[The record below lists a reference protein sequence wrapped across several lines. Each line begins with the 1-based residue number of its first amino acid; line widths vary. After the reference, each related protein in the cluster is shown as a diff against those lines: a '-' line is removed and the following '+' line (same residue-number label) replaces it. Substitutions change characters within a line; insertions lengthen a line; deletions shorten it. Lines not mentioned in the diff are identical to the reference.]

1 MAAFGGVGIDFGLS
15 TELECRQLWRKRVST
30 WSDLDA
36 AFGVFRGGALGIFFL
51 SRFSS
56 DSRGLTSVIF
66 RGV

>member
-1 MAAFGGVGIDFGLS
+1 MAAFGGVGTDFGLS

-51 SRFSS
+51 S
-56 DSRGLTSVIF
+56 
-66 RGV
+66 